1 MDVRKRFRNLVTNIY
16 MPDFDYV
23 NEVFSFQTV
32 FYKTPYSY
40 CCCSCAFDH
49 EFLEYLTDS
58 GEINEALYDKIIQ
71 SLVDGVCPHAEK
83 ASDKYH
89 ARTSITGLH
98 VAVALSTR
106 EALEQCDPNLYQKSR
121 IFDQRCNSL
130 VFLKYRNNHA
140 QLLYIR
146 FIFEKLIKS
155 NMYEKED
162 DILRITVKQPCNI
175 TVAQI
180 PVLDAYVDILYKISL
195 LGRVMLLPYTSPRLF
210 YGALDVS
217 IKQNL
222 TEAQDLLLSMLFEFE
237 GYFIPLMR
245 CLESA
250 IVYDRSKTLA
260 KMLDHFPYKYRTSP
274 SIHSLSK
281 ICILLN
287 REECMSVLSTYGLF
301 IQTDISDVD
310 KITRLLKFFDSHHDD
325 FKSEIIKILNDI
337 PEIQRGRICK
347 FLVRFVTS
355 KPKGGHKMVKTI
367 LELGPDVDWSNE
379 ITVSLIE
386 FILGNLNMY
395 DYCARETFK
404 LLINENPDLKQM
416 RTAVHLGLQQDANLK
431 TLKMKKLTL
440 KLSGN
445 YQTDIQEHGLFGHND
460 ACDFALNFVGPF
472 LIECGFPTTRG
483 VLLEALDK
491 DHHPSELAYLRRCL
505 DNPRSLIKICR
516 DTLRAHFNGRR
527 IHKFVKVV
535 GCPVKICDLILMKSL
550 LENKEN

>member
-1 MDVRKRFRNLVTNIY
+1 

-58 GEINEALYDKIIQ
+58 GEINEALYDKVIQ
-71 SLVDGVCPHAEK
+71 SIVDGACTHVEK
-83 ASDKYH
+83 VSDKYH

-98 VAVALSTR
+98 VAVAVGTR
-106 EALEQCDPNLYQKSR
+106 EALEQCDLNWYQKSR
-121 IFDQRCNSL
+121 IFDQKCYSL
-130 VFLKYRNNHA
+130 VFMKHRNNHA
-140 QLLYIR
+140 QSLYKS
-146 FIFEKLIKS
+146 FIFEKLVKKNI
-155 NMYEKED
+155 YENDD
-162 DILRITVKQPCNI
+162 DILQITVKQSCSI
-175 TVAQI
+175 TVDQI
-180 PVLDAYVDILYKISL
+180 PFLDAYVNILYKTSL
-195 LGRVMLLPYTSPRLF
+195 LDRVMLPFTSPHVF
-210 YGALDVS
+210 YHALDVS

-222 TEAQDLLLSMLFEFE
+222 TEAQDLLLSMPFKFE
-237 GYFIPLMR
+237 GHIMPLVR

-250 IVYDRSKTLA
+250 IVYDQSKILA
-260 KMLDHFPYKYRTSP
+260 KVLNHSSYTYITS
-274 SIHSLSK
+274 SFTHRLSQN
-281 ICILLN
+281 CILLN

-301 IQTDISDVD
+301 TQPVMSDVN
-310 KITRLLKFFDSHHDD
+310 KIYKLLNFLDSHHDD

-337 PEIQRGRICK
+337 PEIQRGGICK
-347 FLVRFVTS
+347 FLERFVTS

-367 LELGPDVDWSNE
+367 LELGPDVDWSNV
-379 ITVSLIE
+379 ITVSLIV

-404 LLINENPDLKQM
+404 LFINENPDLKQM

-440 KLSGN
+440 RLSGN
-445 YQTDIQEHGLFGHND
+445 YQTDIQEHGLFGHSD

-472 LIECGFPTTRG
+472 LIECGFPTARA

-505 DNPRSLIKICR
+505 DSPRSLIKICR
-516 DTLRAHFNGRR
+516 DTLRAHFKGRR
-527 IHKFVKVV
+527 IHNFVKVA